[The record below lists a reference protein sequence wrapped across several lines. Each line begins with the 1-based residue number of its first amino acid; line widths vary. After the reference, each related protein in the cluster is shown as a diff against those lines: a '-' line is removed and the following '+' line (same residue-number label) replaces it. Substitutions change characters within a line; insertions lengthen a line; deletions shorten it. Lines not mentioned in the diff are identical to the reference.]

1 MWVEIEAVTGSC
13 TLTRSGV
20 IAVQIKLGDLICQGD
35 ILETAI
41 DGKVAI
47 RFIDGTVFN
56 LSDRGRFLVKEF
68 AGNGASPSALF
79 DISRGTFAFIAGD
92 MAKTGRLDI
101 DTPFASIRGRTRA
114 GGIGS
119 LSLVSFFFAAMEEV
133 QAASPDVSHLE
144 DGIINVGDSQ
154 EIKDAP
160 VGRIEV
166 IVPATQS
173 QPEQHYFLDDATQS
187 IVLRKAGNSTSVS
200 YVQNSLADLT
210 VYQNAADSVMRIY
223 ALGQGPAGYGNGGSS
238 TLFEQHTSLQPIN
251 LPSSS
256 DPNAIF
262 IPPHTD
268 KSPSVEIL
276 IPPLPPPL
284 QATPDVTSIDARPDF
299 NISGD
304 VVSNDTRIGGG
315 TLTVTAIEN
324 ANGTKN
330 SVVNVTTI
338 EGLYGTLTIFA
349 NGIYHYDVGVGTLAV
364 TNFHAVQALGAN
376 QSLADTFTYTV
387 TNGAVS
393 AQTTLTVSVVG
404 VNDAPVAN
412 ADTNFAQEGASN
424 ATGNV
429 LLNQPHAPT
438 FEDVADTDVDNGTTL
453 TVTAIASNNPGGD
466 SQTSVPGAGVTIH
479 GQYGALTIN
488 PNGSYSYVPNANIN
502 NPTDVED
509 IFTYTVTDGTGR
521 PQQR

>member
-268 KSPSVEIL
+268 KSPSLEIL
-276 IPPLPPPL
+276 IPPLPPP
-284 QATPDVTSIDARPDF
+284 
-299 NISGD
+299 
-304 VVSNDTRIGGG
+304 
-315 TLTVTAIEN
+315 
-324 ANGTKN
+324 
-330 SVVNVTTI
+330 
-338 EGLYGTLTIFA
+338 
-349 NGIYHYDVGVGTLAV
+349 
-364 TNFHAVQALGAN
+364 
-376 QSLADTFTYTV
+376 
-387 TNGAVS
+387 
-393 AQTTLTVSVVG
+393 
-404 VNDAPVAN
+404 
-412 ADTNFAQEGASN
+412 
-424 ATGNV
+424 
-429 LLNQPHAPT
+429 PHA
-438 FEDVADTDVDNGTTL
+438 NSG
-453 TVTAIASNNPGGD
+453 
-466 SQTSVPGAGVTIH
+466 
-479 GQYGALTIN
+479 
-488 PNGSYSYVPNANIN
+488 
-502 NPTDVED
+502 
-509 IFTYTVTDGTGR
+509 
-521 PQQR
+521 